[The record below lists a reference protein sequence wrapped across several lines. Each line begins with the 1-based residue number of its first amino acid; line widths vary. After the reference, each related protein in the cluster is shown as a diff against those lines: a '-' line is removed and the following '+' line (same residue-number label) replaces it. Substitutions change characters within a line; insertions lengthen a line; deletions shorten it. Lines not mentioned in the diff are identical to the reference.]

1 VVLGVA
7 ALGDW
12 LGLLATAT
20 FASAQVS
27 GSAAKGLAF
36 GSVIAVRLLPAL
48 VLGPVAGVLADRF
61 DRRFTMAICD
71 VMRFVLFAS
80 IPLVALW
87 SDNAAVVIGWAAI
100 ATFLIETITLIWIP
114 AKEAAVP
121 NLIPRAKLE
130 ESNQL
135 TLITTYGITPVLAA
149 LLLAGLNQVH
159 TAASHNGLHVAD
171 AATIALY
178 FNALSR
184 LILAIVVFFGIRE
197 ISGRDGQYR
206 PSQESVLR
214 QFVDGYRYVA
224 RTPLVRGLVL
234 GILGAFA
241 GGGMVIGTAQ
251 FYAKSLSGG
260 DSTFYLLFGLIFI
273 GLGLG
278 IALGPRLIGALS
290 RRRWFGLSI
299 CLAGVSVAALA
310 LAPHLSVAA
319 VGTLFVGAGAG
330 MAFLSGTTLLGG
342 EVEDEVRGRVF
353 AFVQTSVRVVLM
365 LAIALSGVLVGAGG
379 SPDVRIGGT
388 TVPVS
393 STRVLLFVA
402 GVFGTIAGFWALRQM
417 DDKRGVPLWAD
428 VWGSMRGRP
437 LEPVG
442 TRPWGGL
449 FVVFEG
455 GEGAGKTTQV
465 DRLAKYLR
473 GRHSEVLV
481 TREPGA
487 TPVGERIRRLLLD
500 TQAGENSPL
509 AAAAL
514 APRAEALLYA
524 ADRAHHVTSVVRPA
538 LERGEVVIS
547 DRYIDSSL
555 AYQGAGRTLDAA
567 DVAWLSTW
575 ATGGLKPDLTVLL
588 DIDPRAGLDRAA
600 GRGHGRDRLES
611 EAISF
616 HDRVRQAFLDLA
628 QAEPKRYLVLDATL
642 PADDLAEMVAE
653 RISDLLR
660 PSSGDGL
667 DESAGPPNF
676 RGVTPDDR
684 TEAKVV

>member
-1 VVLGVA
+1 
-7 ALGDW
+7 
-12 LGLLATAT
+12 
-20 FASAQVS
+20 
-27 GSAAKGLAF
+27 
-36 GSVIAVRLLPAL
+36 
-48 VLGPVAGVLADRF
+48 
-61 DRRFTMAICD
+61 
-71 VMRFVLFAS
+71 
-80 IPLVALW
+80 
-87 SDNAAVVIGWAAI
+87 
-100 ATFLIETITLIWIP
+100 
-114 AKEAAVP
+114 
-121 NLIPRAKLE
+121 
-130 ESNQL
+130 
-135 TLITTYGITPVLAA
+135 
-149 LLLAGLNQVH
+149 
-159 TAASHNGLHVAD
+159 
-171 AATIALY
+171 LY

-184 LILAIVVFFGIRE
+184 LILAVVVFFGIPE
-197 ISGRDGQYR
+197 ISGRDKQHQ

-214 QFVDGYRYVA
+214 QFADGYKYVA

-278 IALGPRLIGALS
+278 IALGPKLIRDLS

-299 CLAGVSVAALA
+299 CLAGVSVGALA

-319 VGTLFVGAGAG
+319 IGTLFVGAGAG

-379 SPDVRIGGT
+379 SPDLRIGDT
-388 TVPVS
+388 TIPIS
-393 STRVLLFVA
+393 STRVLLFLA

-417 DDKRGVPLWAD
+417 DDKPGVPLWPD
-428 VWGSMRGRP
+428 VWASMRGRP
-437 LEPVG
+437 LMPLG
-442 TRPWGGL
+442 ARPGGGL

-455 GEGAGKTTQV
+455 GEGAGKSTQI
-465 DRLAKYLR
+465 DHLAKHLR
-473 GRHSEVLV
+473 GRHREVLI

-500 TQAGENSPL
+500 THDEGSPL
-509 AAAAL
+509 AAL

-538 LERGEVVIS
+538 LDRGEVVIS

-555 AYQGAGRTLDAA
+555 AYQGAGRTLDS
-567 DVAWLSTW
+567 DEVAWLSNW

-588 DIDPRAGLDRAA
+588 DIDPRIGLDRVA
-600 GRGHGRDRLES
+600 GRGNGHDRLES

-616 HDRVRQAFLDLA
+616 HDRVRHAFLDLA
-628 QAEPKRYLVLDATL
+628 HAEPKRYLVLDATL
-642 PADDLAEMVAE
+642 PAEDLARLVAA
-653 RISDLLR
+653 RVADLLG
-660 PSSGDGL
+660 PAAEDGAGDEGTGG
-667 DESAGPPNF
+667 DAAEAPEPPNF
-676 RGVTPDDR
+676 RSLTGAAR
-684 TEAKVV
+684 AEAEVV

>member
-1 VVLGVA
+1 MA

-61 DRRFTMAICD
+61 DRRYTMAICD
-71 VMRFVLFAS
+71 VLRFVLFAS
-80 IPLVALW
+80 IPLVALR
-87 SDNAAVVIGWAAI
+87 SDNAAVVIGWAAV
-100 ATFLIETITLIWIP
+100 ATFLIETTTLIWIP

-121 NLIPRAKLE
+121 NLIPRGKLE

-159 TAASHNGLHVAD
+159 LSASANGIPLAD
-171 AATIALY
+171 AATVALY

-184 LILAIVVFFGIRE
+184 LALAVVVFFGIPE
-197 ISGRDGQYR
+197 ISGRDR
-206 PSQESVLR
+206 HHHPTQESVLR
-214 QFVDGYRYVA
+214 QFADGYRYVA

-299 CLAGVSVAALA
+299 CLAGVSVAGLA

-319 VGTLFVGAGAG
+319 IATLFVGAGAG

-379 SPDVRIGGT
+379 SPDLRIGGS

-417 DDKRGVPLWAD
+417 DDKPGVPLLAD
-428 VWGSMRGRP
+428 IWGSMRGRP
-437 LEPVG
+437 LAPVG
-442 TRPWGGL
+442 APPPGGL

-455 GEGAGKTTQV
+455 GEGAGKTTQI
-465 DRLAKYLR
+465 DRLAKHLR
-473 GRHSEVLV
+473 GQLREVLV

-487 TPVGERIRRLLLD
+487 TPVGERIRRLLLE
-500 TQAGENSPL
+500 THAGEDSPL
-509 AAAAL
+509 AAVGL

-555 AYQGAGRTLDAA
+555 AYQGAGRTLDS
-567 DVAWLSTW
+567 DEVAWLSSW

-588 DIDPRAGLDRAA
+588 DIDPRIGLDRVA
-600 GRGHGRDRLES
+600 GRGIGRDRLES

-616 HDRVRQAFLDLA
+616 HDRVRHAFLALA

-642 PADDLAEMVAE
+642 PPDDLAGLVADKVAE
-653 RISDLLR
+653 LL
-660 PSSGDGL
+660 PPPPAAGGL
-667 DESAGPPNF
+667 ADVPEPPNF
-676 RGVTPDDR
+676 RSVKPKAR
-684 TEAKVV
+684 AEAEVG

>member
-1 VVLGVA
+1 
-7 ALGDW
+7 
-12 LGLLATAT
+12 
-20 FASAQVS
+20 
-27 GSAAKGLAF
+27 
-36 GSVIAVRLLPAL
+36 VIAVRLLPAL

-61 DRRFTMAICD
+61 DRRYTMVICD
-71 VMRFVLFAS
+71 VIRFVLFAS

-100 ATFLIETITLIWIP
+100 ATFLIETTTLIWIP

-159 TAASHNGLHVAD
+159 IAASANGIRVAD

-197 ISGRDGQYR
+197 ISGRDGQHQ

-214 QFVDGYRYVA
+214 QFADGYRYVA

-299 CLAGVSVAALA
+299 CLASVSVAALA
-310 LAPHLSVAA
+310 LAPHLSIAA

-342 EVEDEVRGRVF
+342 EVADEVRGRVF

-379 SPDVRIGGT
+379 SPDLRIGGT

-402 GVFGTIAGFWALRQM
+402 GVFGTIAGIWALRQM

-442 TRPWGGL
+442 PRPSGGL

-455 GEGAGKTTQV
+455 GEGAGKTTQI
-465 DRLAKYLR
+465 DRLAKFLR
-473 GRHSEVLV
+473 DRQREVLV

-500 TQAGENSPL
+500 THGGDNSPL

-524 ADRAHHVTSVVRPA
+524 ADRAHHVASVVRPA

-555 AYQGAGRTLDAA
+555 AYQGAGRKLDP
-567 DVAWLSTW
+567 DEVAWLSAW
-575 ATGGLKPDLTVLL
+575 ATESLKPDLTVLL
-588 DIDPRAGLDRAA
+588 DIDPRVGLDRVA
-600 GRGHGRDRLES
+600 GRGRGHDRLER

-616 HDRVRQAFLDLA
+616 HDRVRTAFLNLA

-642 PADDLAEMVAE
+642 PTDDLAVMVAE
-653 RISDLLR
+653 RMAELL
-660 PSSGDGL
+660 PPAPAVSGEGGEDSSK
-667 DESAGPPNF
+667 PPNF
-676 RGVTPDDR
+676 PDVTTHPR
-684 TEAKVV
+684 AEAEVG